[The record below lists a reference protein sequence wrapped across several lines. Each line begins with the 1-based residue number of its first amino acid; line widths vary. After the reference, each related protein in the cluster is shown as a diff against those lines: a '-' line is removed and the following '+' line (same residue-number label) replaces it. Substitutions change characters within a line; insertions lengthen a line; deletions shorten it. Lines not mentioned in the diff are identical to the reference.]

1 MSSVNFKGIQE
12 AIQHMGFTLSD
23 GAAELG
29 DNELDAG
36 ATILRYIFKTS
47 SNTIA
52 VAGNG
57 SGMDENQLVRSV
69 CYFANKEASTS
80 AGRFGLGENAA
91 HIVLSGALTAT
102 NILTR
107 TAGATRPLEVI
118 ANWPKAAAEDVWQ
131 PSAHPISY
139 DSMAL
144 WNEHAINPNGQG
156 SVKVIQMPVE
166 RYNEMIGNLPSF
178 LKELA
183 FAYEKHLQD
192 GKTIEVI
199 VDGVKLLPDW
209 SLTLNYESTP
219 SARRSER
226 NIELWKNGE
235 NERIYYHHSNRR
247 PIYSEMVREDS
258 GSNKKIRD
266 YENAPSDGYTL
277 VASFTLR
284 SIYDPTHGGVDGYFA
299 LCRGERSLC
308 RLTGLSSKSGDFECR
323 NILSASRHSLSF
335 THREDALMGVETNK
349 SRVRPENVHKG
360 ILKTATDL
368 ARQWCNEY
376 YGTIKKA
383 SATAPVDVMVL
394 ERRIKKATA
403 ALKRLANSVPGFMDE
418 LETFMYEF
426 ETSNDSDQSEEA

>member
-1 MSSVNFKGIQE
+1 
-12 AIQHMGFTLSD
+12 
-23 GAAELG
+23 
-29 DNELDAG
+29 
-36 ATILRYIFKTS
+36 
-47 SNTIA
+47 
-52 VAGNG
+52 
-57 SGMDENQLVRSV
+57 
-69 CYFANKEASTS
+69 
-80 AGRFGLGENAA
+80 
-91 HIVLSGALTAT
+91 
-102 NILTR
+102 
-107 TAGATRPLEVI
+107 
-118 ANWPKAAAEDVWQ
+118 
-131 PSAHPISY
+131 
-139 DSMAL
+139 MAL
-144 WNEHAINPNGQG
+144 WNEHAVNPNGQG

-178 LKELA
+178 LKDLA
-183 FAYEKHLQD
+183 FDYEKHLQD

-219 SARRSER
+219 PARRIER

-235 NERIYYHHSNRR
+235 NERIYYYHSNRR
-247 PIYSEMVREDS
+247 PIYNEMVREDT

-277 VASFTLR
+277 VASFNLR
-284 SIYDPTHGGVDGYFA
+284 SVYDPTLTTEGGVDPGYFA

-308 RLTGLSSKSGDFECR
+308 RLPGLTSKSGDFDCR

-349 SRVRPENVHKG
+349 SHVRKENVHKG

-383 SATAPVDVMVL
+383 TLSAPIDALVL
-394 ERRIKKATA
+394 ERKIKIATA
-403 ALKRLANSVPGFMDE
+403 TLKRLANSVPGFID
-418 LETFMYEF
+418 EF
-426 ETSNDSDQSEEA
+426 EAFLDNFQTSNDSDHSEEA